1 VYRLFPGSKSD
12 TTDQDDDITSI
23 NHNVEALFS
32 AKSGELAPADQRGNY
47 RLVGAQWMDKPMFFK
62 VDVTMQNDS
71 TSPLL
76 VDHIERHGSSVATV
90 PGITLDQLTAGIQ
103 ANGTEPTSTTS
114 ILGGED
120 RLSSTAMESFTQAA
134 DSFPNCFTCH
144 NTEAVTANG
153 IPVNR
158 DKTGAPVQLLGP
170 GGLNVSH
177 VLSDFLLED
186 MGRDAGGSA
195 AADGGTPGADGG

>member
-1 VYRLFPGSKSD
+1 LD
-12 TTDQDDDITSI
+12 
-23 NHNVEALFS
+23 A
-32 AKSGELAPADQRGNY
+32 ADQRGNY

-62 VDVTMQNDS
+62 VDVTMQNDA

-76 VDHIERHGSSVATV
+76 ADHLERHGDSVVTV
-90 PGITLDQLTAGIQ
+90 PAITLDQLTAGIQ

-114 ILGGED
+114 ILSGED

-158 DKTGAPVQLLGP
+158 DKTGTPVQLLGP
-170 GGLNVSH
+170 GALNVSH
-177 VLSDFLLED
+177 VLSEFLLED
-186 MGRDAGGSA
+186 MGRD
-195 AADGGTPGADGG
+195 GGTPAPDAGAASDGGLPDGG